1 MSSILGISHQNALAW
16 LVGLKG
22 AEISWEQSLQLASE
36 SVAAC
41 AVSDFAEG
49 R

>member
-1 MSSILGISHQNALAW
+1 MSSILGISHQKVLAW

-22 AEISWEQSLQLASE
+22 AENSWEQNLQVASE

-41 AVSDFAEG
+41 AVSDFAKG